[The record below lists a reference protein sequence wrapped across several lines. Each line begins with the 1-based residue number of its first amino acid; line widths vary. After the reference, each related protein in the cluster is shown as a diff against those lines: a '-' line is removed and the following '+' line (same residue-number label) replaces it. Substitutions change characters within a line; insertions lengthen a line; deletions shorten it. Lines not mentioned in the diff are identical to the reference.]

1 MERPTDVFE
10 IDESSSIP
18 IWLQLK
24 NRIIYLIASDYYRP
38 GDKLPTMRELA
49 IKLKIN
55 YNTVDKVYQSLLHDG
70 YLQSRRGHGTFVN
83 KFACP
88 PEQVEDSPADTII
101 DMMINQCL
109 ELGVPLSD
117 IENQVSRRVR
127 RRQDAESNE
136 R

>member
-1 MERPTDVFE
+1 MAQPTDVYE

-24 NRIIYLIASDYYRP
+24 NRIVYLIASGYYKP

-55 YNTVDKVYQSLLHDG
+55 YNTVDKVYQNLLHDG
-70 YLQSRRGHGTFVN
+70 YLSSRRGHGTFVN
-83 KFACP
+83 EFVCP
-88 PEQVEDSPADTII
+88 LEQVEDSPADTII

-109 ELGVPLSD
+109 ELGVPLDD

-127 RRQDAESNE
+127 RREAAGLEE
-136 R
+136 